1 VRAGT
6 RFEGGYLM
14 GIRLGIYI
22 AIELNFSKPRIDL
35 AQPNQNH
42 GYSPL
47 PLFIIMTK
55 RRRKNELII

>member
-1 VRAGT
+1 VGAGT

-22 AIELNFSKPRIDL
+22 AIELKFSKPCIDL
-35 AQPNQNH
+35 AQPNRNH

-47 PLFIIMTK
+47 SLFIIMTE
-55 RRRKNELII
+55 RRRKSELII